1 MLKVELLVAK
11 DETLEHWK
19 LTGVEII
26 VDDTPEA
33 IILSCFDPVN
43 STFSFTQTGNRRT
56 YSPARIEEVV
66 AKAKQIDDEII
77 EVGKR
82 TVIDLGIHGLHP
94 ELIK

>member
-1 MLKVELLVAK
+1 MLKVELLVVK

-56 YSPARIEEVV
+56 NSPCSY
-66 AKAKQIDDEII
+66 
-77 EVGKR
+77 
-82 TVIDLGIHGLHP
+82 
-94 ELIK
+94 